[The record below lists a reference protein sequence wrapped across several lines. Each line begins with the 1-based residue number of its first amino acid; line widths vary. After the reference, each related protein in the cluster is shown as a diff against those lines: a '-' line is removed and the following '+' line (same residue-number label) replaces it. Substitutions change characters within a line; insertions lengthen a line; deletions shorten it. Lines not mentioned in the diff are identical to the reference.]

1 MSVGSYVLFKKNY
14 MDTDNSNLPIES
26 HPWVPFIPKDAK
38 ILIMGTFPPKSNR
51 WSMDFYYPNRINDF
65 WRIMGIVFYD
75 NPDRF
80 WDSLTKS
87 FLLKDIKDFL
97 NERGIAMNDT
107 GAKVRRLRDNASD
120 KFLEIVEPVNLSA
133 LMEMMP
139 HCKAIATTGE
149 KAAGVIALLTETT
162 VPPTGTS
169 VTTDWQGRKLDI
181 WRMPSTSR
189 AYPLPIAKKAEAYAK
204 MFRSLGIL

>member
-1 MSVGSYVLFKKNY
+1 
-14 MDTDNSNLPIES
+14 MDTENSTLPIEA
-26 HPWVPFIPKDAK
+26 HPWAPFVPDGAK

-65 WRIMGIVFYD
+65 WRVMGIVFYD

-80 WDSLTKS
+80 WDSLAKN
-87 FLLKDIKDFL
+87 FRLEDIKDFL
-97 NERGIAMNDT
+97 TERGIAMNDT

-133 LMEMMP
+133 LMEMVP

-149 KAAGVIALLTETT
+149 KAASVIASLTETT
-162 VPPTGTS
+162 VPSTGTCM
-169 VTTDWQGRKLDI
+169 VTDWQGRKLDI

>member
-1 MSVGSYVLFKKNY
+1 MET
-14 MDTDNSNLPIES
+14 DTSTLQIEE
-26 HPWVPFIPKDAK
+26 HPWAPFIPDGAK
-38 ILIMGTFPPKSNR
+38 VLIMGTFPPKSNR

-65 WRIMGIVFYD
+65 WRVMGIVFYD

-87 FLLKDIKDFL
+87 FRLEDIKDFL
-97 NERGIAMNDT
+97 TERGIAMNDT

-133 LMEMMP
+133 LMDMMP

-149 KAAGVIALLTETT
+149 KAASVIATLTGTV

-169 VTTDWQGRKLDI
+169 VQTDWQDHKLDI